1 VAPGP
6 GPCPTGTAGETIN
19 RTNQLATLSRAA
31 ATITITSGLDSD
43 LNPHGWFATA
53 LAASQKMSG
62 TDSRANMHPAG
73 LACHDLSNRPRAT
86 QANAV
91 VIPHVG
97 QGLPV
102 VVMNEQGRNPS
113 CVCVPNPLGS
123 GSSFPART
131 KSPSITAAATNRR
144 HRIGQPNG

>member
-1 VAPGP
+1 M
-6 GPCPTGTAGETIN
+6 
-19 RTNQLATLSRAA
+19 
-31 ATITITSGLDSD
+31 SGRDSD
-43 LNPHGWFATA
+43 LNPYGPFAAA
-53 LAASQKMSG
+53 LATSQKMSG
-62 TDSRANMHPAG
+62 PETTASMHPAG
-73 LACHDLSNRPRAT
+73 FACHDLSNRPRAT

-102 VVMNEQGRNPS
+102 DVRNEQGRNPS

-123 GSSFPART
+123 GSSFLART
-131 KSPSITAAATNRR
+131 KSPSIPAAATNKR